1 MNRVVLLGG
10 GGHARVVAEA
20 LRLSGAE
27 PMGYLA
33 PEPAKL
39 PFAPVLAHLGCDLAL
54 RDLDAGAIRLV
65 CAIGSVAGTSARIA
79 AWETGAA
86 AGFGF
91 ADVRHPGALMSG
103 GASAGPGLQ
112 LLAGAVVQTGAR
124 LGANVIVNTRAVVE
138 HDAEVGDHSHIAPM
152 ACLSGGVRVGAR
164 AHVGAGA
171 VVLQGR
177 VIGEGAVVG
186 AGSVVTRDVPAGS
199 VVAGNPARALGK
211 AGS

>member
-1 MNRVVLLGG
+1 VSRVVLLGG

-20 LRLSGAE
+20 LRLSGTE
-27 PMGYLA
+27 PLGYLA
-33 PEPAKL
+33 PEPASV
-39 PFAPVLAHLGCDLAL
+39 PFAPGLAHLGRDLAL
-54 RDLDAGAIRLV
+54 RDLDAGTTLLV

-79 AWETGAA
+79 AWDTGRA
-86 AGFGF
+86 AGFRF
-91 ADVRHPGALMSG
+91 ADARHPRALMSD

-177 VIGEGAVVG
+177 TIGEGAVVG